1 MSVNVVAVAV
11 LSIAVTLLCL
21 LLKNVRPELAMA
33 TAVTASVILLLY
45 LLTCLSPVTALITAL
60 TAKTDLPA
68 AFIKDVFR
76 ALGICTVTAFAAE
89 SCADA
94 GQNAL
99 AAKVELAGR
108 IAVIAVCVPML
119 TEIVSLIRTVL
130 P

>member
-1 MSVNVVAVAV
+1 MKKT
-11 LSIAVTLLCL
+11 IAL
-21 LLKNVRPELAMA
+21 LL
-33 TAVTASVILLLY
+33 S
-45 LLTCLSPVTALITAL
+45 LLTCLSRVTALITAL
-60 TAKTDLPA
+60 TARTDLPA